1 MRPGGRTLER
11 GRNRRSPSPGGC
23 LSLDE
28 PLTGQTPANEHERT
42 FASFGWAVAC
52 SAAVLPREGSYG
64 AAPDACRPRRTSL
77 CMRTYVSI
85 NKLKLHPLRPLVE
98 SSMKATFPWDTAF
111 QAGTGS
117 KRSRKSRLRR
127 PTKTRLHSRIAPFS
141 AMGAINRKEMGT
153 HPTPSPLATILQLF
167 HQGF

>member
-52 SAAVLPREGSYG
+52 SAAVLPREGSSG

-85 NKLKLHPLRPLVE
+85 NKLKLHPRLIRALGFPLLPG
-98 SSMKATFPWDTAF
+98 KAPTCTA
-111 QAGTGS
+111 TS
-117 KRSRKSRLRR
+117 NVLVD
-127 PTKTRLHSRIAPFS
+127 
-141 AMGAINRKEMGT
+141 
-153 HPTPSPLATILQLF
+153 TPSFRIRSHGRVRVARLQKNLKDLLVLPIVSL
-167 HQGF
+167 